1 MNHIHDVEPCV
12 MLPEMRSEGLA
23 CVRQSSTVINAFD
36 SRILNPEVHGGSSPG
51 KDMNNYGEHLE
62 PGKRPWCFLVGS
74 ITQCYVV
81 SMRLTKV
88 R

>member
-51 KDMNNYGEHLE
+51 KDMNNYVEHLE
-62 PGKRPWCFLVGS
+62 PGNKTLVFS
-74 ITQCYVV
+74 C
-81 SMRLTKV
+81 
-88 R
+88 

>member
-36 SRILNPEVHGGSSPG
+36 SRILNPDVHGSSSTG

-62 PGKRPWCFLVGS
+62 LGIRPWYFLVDS
-74 ITQCYVV
+74 NVTR
-81 SMRLTKV
+81 SNAT
-88 R
+88 